1 MWAWAGLSKD
11 SRGKVSL
18 EGAEALRSWK
28 ETEGAARGQGHG
40 KKGGGPDRNG
50 ALVEAANWNAEVLR
64 Y

>member
-18 EGAEALRSWK
+18 EGAEALGSWK

-40 KKGGGPDRNG
+40 KKGGGACRG
-50 ALVEAANWNAEVLR
+50 SQLECGSFKILKGR
-64 Y
+64 

>member
-18 EGAEALRSWK
+18 EGAEALGSWK

-40 KKGGGPDRNG
+40 KRVE